1 VTSSS
6 SSGTARAC
14 TGALPTAAPRA
25 RDPLGSP
32 KVTRGR
38 VPKVLYCCTTESFW
52 RPFWYPFLCRTCTHF
67 YKKLQNEAPKS
78 CQKGGCLGCL
88 RCLLLSL
95 ELLKNNLQLKVQ
107 APQAPQAPAQE
118 VRFRHFWKPHF
129 AEFLRTLC
137 KNGQK
142 HLTKMAS
149 KMEPL
154 CNSLALWGPPPIHVI
169 SRLHG
174 P

>member
-1 VTSSS
+1 MGPQSATLLCNGLLLEGHFGTPFGAQLAHSSTKS
-6 SSGTARAC
+6 FKMRF
-14 TGALPTAAPRA
+14 
-25 RDPLGSP
+25 P
-32 KVTRGR
+32 KDV
-38 VPKVLYCCTTESFW
+38 K
-52 RPFWYPFLCRTCTHF
+52 
-67 YKKLQNEAPKS
+67 
-78 CQKGGCLGCL
+78 KGGCLGCL

-142 HLTKMAS
+142 HRTKMAS

-169 SRLHG
+169 SRLHD